1 MRKRATCL
9 LCFLAAASGCSKKT
23 GPVEAPAAEPVYS
36 RQYRQE
42 SVTVIVSCS
51 ETNIPSS
58 GTIRFEI
65 DIHAPP
71 DAAAEVPETEDLVQ
85 GFLVADH
92 YAEPAQMLPNGKLLH
107 RHVWQLVPTL
117 PGTNLFRSVEIRAGG
132 SAVATEP
139 FPVVVRSLL
148 PANLATLEI
157 RDLAEPA
164 ELLPE
169 EEQQRQRW
177 RLLAA
182 TAVVLALLA
191 WKIRRK
197 RRPKPVALLAP
208 HEAAWLALDNLPE
221 EPLPRIQALTQILLA
236 FIEGRFGLPT
246 AGRTIPEILPGLPKD
261 LLLGRRAPLER
272 ILIESEEVR
281 FSNKVPPGF
290 AEQLEAYVRAF
301 VEEKKEAPPC
311 A

>member
-1 MRKRATCL
+1 MKKRATCL
-9 LCFLAAASGCSKKT
+9 LCLLAAAAGCSKNT
-23 GPVEAPAAEPVYS
+23 GPVDTPAEPVYS

-58 GTIRFEI
+58 GTIRFEL
-65 DIHAPP
+65 DVHAPP
-71 DAAAEVPETEDLVQ
+71 DAAVEVPETEDLVQ
-85 GFLVADH
+85 DFAVADR

-107 RHVWQLVPTL
+107 RYVWLLVPTL
-117 PGTNLFRSVEIRAGG
+117 PGTNLFQSMEIRAGG

-157 RDLAEPA
+157 RDLAAPA

-169 EEQQRQRW
+169 EVQQRQRW
-177 RLLAA
+177 RLLAG
-182 TAVVLALLA
+182 TAGVLALLA
-191 WKIRRK
+191 WAIRRK
-197 RRPKPVALLAP
+197 RRPKPVVVLLP
-208 HEAAWLALDNLPE
+208 HEAAWLALENLPDE
-221 EPLPRIQALTQILLA
+221 ALPRIQALTQILLA
-236 FIEGRFGLPT
+236 FIEGRFRLPT
-246 AGRTIPEILPGLPKD
+246 AGRTIPEILPGLPKK

-272 ILIESEEVR
+272 ILIESEQIR
-281 FSNKVPPGF
+281 FSNKIPPGF
-290 AEQLEAYVRAF
+290 AAELEAYVRAF
-301 VEEKKEAPPC
+301 VKKMKEVPPC